1 MRIEESQ
8 GSNGGQNGHAQPA
21 KSAPKS
27 PPTAEQI
34 LGEIRDYCRQTQT
47 AESTFG
53 RLVVNDGK
61 LVSRLR
67 DGARIT
73 TGTLDK
79 VRVYLSEHRAA
90 RPSAPGKPASARR
103 ESTDAARQAIDS
115 QKTDTGRAI

>member
-34 LGEIRDYCRQTQT
+34 LGEIRDYCRATRT

-73 TGTLDK
+73 TSPLDK
-79 VRVYLSEHRAA
+79 GRIYMSEHRPAAADVQSEPAQTA
-90 RPSAPGKPASARR
+90 RPGSGAV
-103 ESTDAARQAIDS
+103 AAVPSGFRFFDN
-115 QKTDTGRAI
+115 R